1 MAWRTGAEQRGDGGV
16 ETASTRTGI
25 YAGYRQLHVIC
36 AEPFFSLHRPRRM
49 PVRFLRIQRRVFRD
63 PTRDLGRDDYERL
76 LQAAETSGNIRLK
89 LLMETICATGIRV
102 SELRHITVE
111 AISIGRAQIALKGKI
126 RTILLPGKLCRKLK
140 KYAQKQN
147 IPSGEIFLTNK
158 GNSLSRRQV
167 WREMKRL
174 CNRAG
179 VLPSRVFPHNLRHLF
194 AVTFYKASKDIVK
207 LADVLGHSNIE
218 TTRIYLISTGEEHI
232 RQLEQLR
239 LIS

>member
-1 MAWRTGAEQRGDGGV
+1 
-16 ETASTRTGI
+16 
-25 YAGYRQLHVIC
+25 
-36 AEPFFSLHRPRRM
+36 M
-49 PVRFLRIQRRVFRD
+49 PGSVLRIQRRVFRD

-140 KYAQKQN
+140 NMLKNKTFLL
-147 IPSGEIFLTNK
+147 EIFLTNK

-179 VLPSRVFPHNLRHLF
+179 VLPSRVFSTQSPASF

>member
-1 MAWRTGAEQRGDGGV
+1 
-16 ETASTRTGI
+16 
-25 YAGYRQLHVIC
+25 
-36 AEPFFSLHRPRRM
+36 
-49 PVRFLRIQRRVFRD
+49 
-63 PTRDLGRDDYERL
+63 
-76 LQAAETSGNIRLK
+76 
-89 LLMETICATGIRV
+89 
-102 SELRHITVE
+102 
-111 AISIGRAQIALKGKI
+111 
-126 RTILLPGKLCRKLK
+126 
-140 KYAQKQN
+140 
-147 IPSGEIFLTNK
+147 
-158 GNSLSRRQV
+158 
-167 WREMKRL
+167 MKRL